1 MIRAVTL
8 LILISTGSLLSAQT
22 NDAGA
27 WINFT
32 LEKDLPKKFTT
43 GIELETR
50 LNDNLSEVRSI
61 FSEVYLAREWNDAFS
76 TTLTYRAQ
84 ARRRL
89 DNNYENR
96 DRVALDLKYK
106 IKVGEIGVQYR
117 FRAQRQLGVLG
128 TESSLYALLG
138 ARHKIKLDY
147 DMNKKWELSLAGES
161 FYSAEREAVL
171 THTDIRLKIGGQYK
185 IKKRNY
191 LSLGYLVQ
199 REYNTNNPFTNYNL
213 TVSYK
218 LMIK

>member
-1 MIRAVTL
+1 MTRAFIL
-8 LILISTGSLLSAQT
+8 LIFLTSSFTLSAQT

-27 WINFT
+27 WMNFT
-32 LEKDLPKKFTT
+32 LEKDLRKKFTT

-50 LNDNLSEVRSI
+50 LNENLSEARSI
-61 FSEVYLAREWNDAFS
+61 FSEAFLSREWSDEFS
-76 TTLTYRAQ
+76 TTITYRAQ

-89 DNNYENR
+89 ENDYEGR
-96 DRVALDLKYK
+96 DRLALDLKYK
-106 IKVGEIGVQYR
+106 IKLGEVGVQYR
-117 FRAQRQLGVLG
+117 FRAQGLLGILG
-128 TESSLYALLG
+128 TESVLSSALG
-138 ARHKIKLDY
+138 TRHKIKLDY
-147 DMNKKWELSLAGES
+147 DLSKKWEVSLAGEG
-161 FYSAEREAVL
+161 FYSSETGVGL

-213 TVSYK
+213 AVSYK